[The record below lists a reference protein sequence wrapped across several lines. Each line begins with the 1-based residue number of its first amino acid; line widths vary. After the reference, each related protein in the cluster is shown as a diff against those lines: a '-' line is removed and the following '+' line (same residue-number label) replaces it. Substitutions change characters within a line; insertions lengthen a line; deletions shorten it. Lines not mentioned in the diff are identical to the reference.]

1 MFGLFSSK
9 EKDREKAEVIIK
21 VIHDYY
27 NVACAKFPN
36 KKESFYLALVWVI
49 YMMKHHPDQ
58 YPKDNLSLLIHLR
71 FGVEDTLFLSSLES
85 PDSIDALSYLMV
97 YKEKLISAIEQEPKV
112 SKIMSKVKITKDQ
125 VDQNEVE
132 KVTTEIF
139 DYLMTLEP
147 LESIIEK
154 IF

>member
-9 EKDREKAEVIIK
+9 EKDREKAEIIIK

-27 NVACAKFPN
+27 NAVRAKFPN
-36 KKESFYLALVWVI
+36 KKENFYLALVWVI

-71 FGVEDTLFLSSLES
+71 FATDDTLFLSFLES

-97 YKEKLISAIEQEPKV
+97 HKEKLISVIERDQKV
-112 SKIMSKVKITKDQ
+112 NKVLSKIKITKDQ
-125 VDQNEVE
+125 VDQNEIE
-132 KVTTEIF
+132 KVTKEIF
-139 DYLMTLEP
+139 DYLMTMEP
-147 LESIIEK
+147 LESILEK
-154 IF
+154 NF